1 MGLREAK
8 KQKIRASIIENAVA
22 LFRES
27 GFEAT
32 TVRKVAER
40 CELSEATFFNYF
52 PTKDAVLS
60 AWAHGVVDAAFDA
73 AARDEARGVRPALR
87 SLCAGLAREVESDR
101 TFAARAWVRARMPS
115 GPPEPAIR
123 MLEASQAEGTLRR
136 DLSARQMGD
145 ILYASICATIGS
157 WLGRQAPEGSLAPEL
172 RRAADLVLDGARRR
186 NERVRPTS
194 AAATAPGPGLSTR

>member
-1 MGLREAK
+1 
-8 KQKIRASIIENAVA
+8 
-22 LFRES
+22 
-27 GFEAT
+27 
-32 TVRKVAER
+32 
-40 CELSEATFFNYF
+40 
-52 PTKDAVLS
+52 
-60 AWAHGVVDAAFDA
+60 
-73 AARDEARGVRPALR
+73 
-87 SLCAGLAREVESDR
+87 
-101 TFAARAWVRARMPS
+101 
-115 GPPEPAIR
+115 